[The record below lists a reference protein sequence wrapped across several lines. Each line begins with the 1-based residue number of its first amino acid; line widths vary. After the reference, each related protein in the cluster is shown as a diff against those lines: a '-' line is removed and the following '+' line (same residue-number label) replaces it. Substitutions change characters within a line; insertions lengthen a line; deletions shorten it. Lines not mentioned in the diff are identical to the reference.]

1 MDENGDIRDTESSE
15 AKEHA
20 KDEAKNFQGLTG
32 FFAVSVGQEAGK
44 DFLEK
49 DIVGNVSADIKDTLE
64 ANNEKELIDAFG
76 KVLSSITKQIGNVT
90 IEDTLTSFV
99 QFVNEK
105 GTEFNADSIEG
116 TQDTLAEN
124 NPIALKVTV
133 RDKQSPVSEAQPYS
147 GNYTWKIENN
157 KVTVNFG
164 NDFFLERDKV
174 YTISFNVKVTDQAYE
189 EFNKNGYGNV
199 VGMPGTDY
207 PGNDTSSEKPG
218 FYSNEEATVSY
229 KRVVNGIEV
238 SNETETYDKPVVQ
251 VPAQKD
257 WNIIKKGSTDDI
269 CLGGAEFTLV
279 SQKDTSVVYKGV
291 SSSDTENK
299 GYVEWTKDDQ
309 SVQAKNIDP
318 GTYTLTETKAPTG
331 YCVSAVTWTVIISHT
346 DLPVITPNEAG
357 GAELEFTDQD
367 GDGVYEVTIY
377 NTPVFELPSTGSSGI
392 FGYMMGGTLLL
403 MAGTLILYKMKRKEV
418 QGS

>member
-1 MDENGDIRDTESSE
+1 
-15 AKEHA
+15 
-20 KDEAKNFQGLTG
+20 
-32 FFAVSVGQEAGK
+32 
-44 DFLEK
+44 
-49 DIVGNVSADIKDTLE
+49 
-64 ANNEKELIDAFG
+64 
-76 KVLSSITKQIGNVT
+76 
-90 IEDTLTSFV
+90 
-99 QFVNEK
+99 
-105 GTEFNADSIEG
+105 
-116 TQDTLAEN
+116 
-124 NPIALKVTV
+124 
-133 RDKQSPVSEAQPYS
+133 
-147 GNYTWKIENN
+147 
-157 KVTVNFG
+157 
-164 NDFFLERDKV
+164 
-174 YTISFNVKVTDQAYE
+174 
-189 EFNKNGYGNV
+189 
-199 VGMPGTDY
+199 MPGTDY

-357 GAELEFTDQD
+357 GAELVFTIPQSLNFLQPAAPESLD
-367 GDGVYEVTIY
+367 I
-377 NTPVFELPSTGSSGI
+377 
-392 FGYMMGGTLLL
+392 
-403 MAGTLILYKMKRKEV
+403 
-418 QGS
+418 